1 KLLHITFS
9 FVSESGKRNIF
20 MTTAITLI
28 LTQWVDLGNPCDQVV
43 AKISDLKILVIDN
56 IFVLEKMSELC
67 FRRV

>member
-1 KLLHITFS
+1 
-9 FVSESGKRNIF
+9 